1 LTPTIVKFGQK
12 VAL

>member
-1 LTPTIVKFGQK
+1 MVKFGQK